1 MFALA
6 ALQPHAGFVVV
17 IAHLVVSAFIR
28 GFQCLH
34 SEGVSN
40 SMLHVCWLQIGQAL
54 SSRPDVLPPEYI
66 TELEVLQDR
75 IPPFS
80 NDEALQV
87 CKCSRRAV
95 STALYLLNR
104 QLQQMHW
111 FRTQPCKVRA
121 DRRPLPG
128 GCHSTK
134 QPKQLQ
140 RARM

>member
-1 MFALA
+1 
-6 ALQPHAGFVVV
+6 
-17 IAHLVVSAFIR
+17 
-28 GFQCLH
+28 
-34 SEGVSN
+34 
-40 SMLHVCWLQIGQAL
+40 MLHVCWLQIGQAL

-104 QLQQMHW
+104 QLQQMH
-111 FRTQPCKVRA
+111 
-121 DRRPLPG
+121 
-128 GCHSTK
+128 
-134 QPKQLQ
+134 
-140 RARM
+140 